1 MLMEEG
7 RLCLLVEEGRLCLLV
22 DQLLVPLLANQKNC
36 LGVSSVMK
44 TPLSGAL
51 DAVETFTVQPA
62 VKSSMSVKIQ
72 MNTGW
77 KNLRNDI
84 KRPIF
89 CPVWTPHATMI
100 CHPGNK
106 RDMYPSHGQ
115 KDFQS
120 P

>member
-1 MLMEEG
+1 MLM
-7 RLCLLVEEGRLCLLV
+7 EEGRLCLLV

-44 TPLSGAL
+44 TPLSGKVISIQNSKGQTLKAVGWLIISDYPGAL

-62 VKSSMSVKIQ
+62 IKSSISVKIQ

-77 KNLRNDI
+77 KNSRDDI

-89 CPVWTPHATMI
+89 
-100 CHPGNK
+100 
-106 RDMYPSHGQ
+106 
-115 KDFQS
+115 
-120 P
+120 